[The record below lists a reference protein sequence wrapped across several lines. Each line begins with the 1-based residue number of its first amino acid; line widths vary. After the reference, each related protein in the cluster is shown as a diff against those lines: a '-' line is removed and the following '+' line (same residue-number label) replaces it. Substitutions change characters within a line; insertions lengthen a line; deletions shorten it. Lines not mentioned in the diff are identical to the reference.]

1 VRAKATLK
9 FWKLYAALPTE
20 VQQQARKAYLL
31 WSTNPNHPTLSLKR
45 VDEEEPIY
53 SARVSGRYWVPGVL
67 EGDTVIWFWIGDHE
81 EYDRLLK
88 DL

>member
-1 VRAKATLK
+1 MRAKATLK
-9 FWKLYAALPTE
+9 FWKLYAPLPPE
-20 VQQQARKAYLL
+20 VQQQARKGYLR
-31 WSTNPNHPTLSLKR
+31 WKANPNHPSLRFKR

-53 SARVSGRYWVPGVL
+53 SARVSGDYRVLGVL

-81 EYDRLLK
+81 EYARLLK